1 MKMIK
6 LINEISDVY
15 SQYTA
20 IRNIEITI
28 SEEASLD
35 EMLDAYAQF
44 LRACGYTF
52 DGRLEVVDDE

>member
-1 MKMIK
+1 MIK
-6 LINEISDVY
+6 LVNEISDVY

-44 LRACGYTF
+44 LRACGYNF

>member
-1 MKMIK
+1 MIK

-44 LRACGYTF
+44 LRACGYAF
-52 DGRLEVVDDE
+52 DGQLEVVDDE

>member
-1 MKMIK
+1 MIK
-6 LINEISDVY
+6 LVNEISDVY

>member
-1 MKMIK
+1 MIK